1 MRPSEIRQ
9 LIRMKPVELDATRRR
24 LGACHDI
31 NDLRAMGRRLVPRPV
46 FDYVDGGADE
56 ELSMAANV
64 RAFRRWRF
72 QPRALPEIT
81 TVDTS
86 ARLLDQDLPLP
97 LALAPTGYTRMM
109 HPGGEIAAARAAQ
122 RHGLPYG
129 LSTMATTT
137 IEDLAADVSS
147 RPASPDRPPGR
158 PDLWFQLYIQRDS
171 GMNKELVDRAA
182 AAGYRVLM
190 VTVDTIVTGHRTRD
204 RRNGLVIPPELTV
217 QTLASIASKP
227 GYWVRMLRS
236 DPIEFA
242 NFAGHRGF
250 TIHRTGELFN
260 PAASWDDIAM
270 LRDRWAGKLMLKGP
284 ISPSDARR
292 AVSLGVDGLQLSN
305 HGGRQLDRAIAP
317 VDLVAPVREA
327 VGPEVSLVVDSGVRH
342 GSDIAVALALGADA
356 CSIGRAYLYGL
367 MAGGEPGIDKAID
380 ILTDQFKRT
389 LHLLGMHSVAELH
402 AHGREL
408 LVAP

>member
-1 MRPSEIRQ
+1 
-9 LIRMKPVELDATRRR
+9 
-24 LGACHDI
+24 
-31 NDLRAMGRRLVPRPV
+31 MGRRLIPRPV

-56 ELSMAANV
+56 ELSMAGNLE
-64 RAFRRWRF
+64 AFRRWRF

-86 ARLLDQDLPLP
+86 ARLLDRDLPLP

-109 HPGGEIAAARAAQ
+109 HPGGEIAAARAAE
-122 RHGLPYG
+122 RYGLPYA

-137 IEDLAADVSS
+137 IEDLAA
-147 RPASPDRPPGR
+147 AAR

-171 GMNKELVDRAA
+171 GMNKDLVDRAA

-190 VTVDTIVTGHRTRD
+190 VTVDTIVTGNRTRD
-204 RRNGLVIPPELTV
+204 RRNGLLIPPELTV
-217 QTLASIASKP
+217 QTLASIAAKP

-242 NFAGHRGF
+242 NFTGARGF
-250 TIHRTGELFN
+250 TIHRTGDLFN

-270 LRDRWAGKLMLKGP
+270 LRDRWTGKLMLKGP

-317 VDLVAPVREA
+317 VDLVASVREA

-356 CSIGRAYLYGL
+356 CSIGRAYIYGL

-380 ILTDQFKRT
+380 ILTDQFRRT
-389 LHLLGMHSVAELH
+389 LHLLGMRSVAELR